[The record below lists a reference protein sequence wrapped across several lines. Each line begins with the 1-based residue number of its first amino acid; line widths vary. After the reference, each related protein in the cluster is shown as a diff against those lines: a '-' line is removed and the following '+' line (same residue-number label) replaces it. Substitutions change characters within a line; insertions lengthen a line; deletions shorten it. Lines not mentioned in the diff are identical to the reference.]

1 MLSFTNDDDCLA
13 INYVKLPNLYKYGM
27 LCYHIHYNSEGKVA
41 ELMFLMYICLNL
53 CMMWINRIYESD
65 TDLLKKGKVNLLYGP
80 RRVGKTAL
88 IEKLLEK
95 IPGKIFIGNGD
106 DIQLRAILNSEDKTK
121 ILTAFHD
128 YDYIFIDEA
137 QRISKIGW
145 GLKIL
150 IDNLPGLAVIASGS
164 SSFQLSSQVGAPLTG
179 RSMTNMLYPV
189 SVIELKTQFGG
200 MHIFQNLENYLVFGM
215 YPDVLCFG
223 NNNDKIT
230 YLHELR
236 NSYLLKDILE
246 MENIRNADKLYDLLR
261 LLSYQI
267 GNEVSLSELGN
278 SLELSKQT
286 VSRYIDL
293 FEKAFIIKK
302 IGGYSSNLRKEVTK
316 TSRYYFYDNGIRNAI
331 INNFN
336 LIEQRNDI
344 GMLWENFMVM
354 ERIKK
359 QHYYKIYSNN
369 YFWRTYDK
377 KEVDFVEERNGKL
390 YGYEFKWKV
399 GKTKIQKEWLNTYSN
414 ASFEVINKDNFL
426 GWLE

>member
-13 INYVKLPNLYKYGM
+13 INYVKLPNLYKYGK
-27 LCYHIHYNSEGKVA
+27 LSYHIHYNSESKVA

-106 DIQLRAILNSEDKTK
+106 DIQLRAILNSEDKTR